1 MLEQSEEMQ
10 KRKEQEHKEALEM
23 LEKRDMRSAKV
34 IADAEGRIISIQRE
48 HQQESQKYLA
58 HYEEK
63 IQ

>member
-1 MLEQSEEMQ
+1 
-10 KRKEQEHKEALEM
+10 M